1 MNIATM
7 PLILLASASGTDIT
21 LESLII
27 FLVIAFI
34 AGSIGERIAGYSHR
48 GCLTSTAVG
57 FVGALIGT
65 WAVRQFGLPDIYIL
79 HVGHSSIP
87 ILWTII
93 GAAAFVAVLSL
104 ITRRRWI

>member
-1 MNIATM
+1 MN
-7 PLILLASASGTDIT
+7 IT

-27 FLVIAFI
+27 FLVVAFI

-48 GCLTSTAVG
+48 GCLTSTALG

-65 WAVRQFGLPDIYIL
+65 WAVKQFGLPEIYML
-79 HVGHSSIP
+79 HVGRTSIP

-93 GAAAFVAVLSL
+93 GAAAFVAVLAL
-104 ITRRRWI
+104 LTRRRVI